1 MNRGRLRRYALRVL
15 AAASLGVALIITAGG
30 IAHADTITG
39 PDPTYVGRTITPPGD
54 ASPGQASA
62 DETTWS

>member
-30 IAHADTITG
+30 IAHADTLTG
-39 PDPTYVGRTITPPGD
+39 PDPSSVGKVVQ
-54 ASPGQASA
+54 SPAGVTAPA
-62 DETTWS
+62 ETVWT

>member
-30 IAHADTITG
+30 IAHADTLTG
-39 PDPTYVGRTITPPGD
+39 SDTSSVGKVIH
-54 ASPGQASA
+54 SPADVSA
-62 DETTWS
+62 PAEVTWG

>member
-15 AAASLGVALIITAGG
+15 AAASLGVALIVTAGG

-39 PDPTYVGRTITPPGD
+39 TDSTHIGRTITPPGY
-54 ASPGQASA
+54 ASA
-62 DETTWS
+62 EETIWT

>member
-30 IAHADTITG
+30 IAHADTLTG
-39 PDPTYVGRTITPPGD
+39 DNSTYVGRTFTPPGQV
-54 ASPGQASA
+54 AA
-62 DETTWS
+62 DEAVWS

>member
-30 IAHADTITG
+30 IAHADTFNS
-39 PDPTYVGRTITPPGD
+39 PNSSYFGRTITPPG
-54 ASPGQASA
+54 QASS
-62 DETTWS
+62 EEIVWS

>member
-39 PDPTYVGRTITPPGD
+39 TDSTYFGRTITPPG
-54 ASPGQASA
+54 QASA
-62 DETTWS
+62 DEVVWN

>member
-30 IAHADTITG
+30 IAHADTLSGSDTTSVGKVVHG
-39 PDPTYVGRTITPPGD
+39 PAGV
-54 ASPGQASA
+54 SA
-62 DETTWS
+62 PAETLWD

>member
-30 IAHADTITG
+30 IAHADTFNGSDSTSI
-39 PDPTYVGRTITPPGD
+39 GRTLTPPPASYGD
-54 ASPGQASA
+54 SAEGQW
-62 DETTWS
+62 T

>member
-30 IAHADTITG
+30 IAHADTLTG
-39 PDPTYVGRTITPPGD
+39 SDSSSVGKVVHQPSQV
-54 ASPGQASA
+54 SPAT
-62 DETTWS
+62 ETGWG

>member
-30 IAHADTITG
+30 IAHADTLSGT
-39 PDPTYVGRTITPPGD
+39 DTTSVGKVIH
-54 ASPGQASA
+54 SPSGVSA
-62 DETTWS
+62 PAETLWD

>member
-30 IAHADTITG
+30 IAHADTLTG
-39 PDPTYVGRTITPPGD
+39 TDSSSVGKVIQTPAGV
-54 ASPGQASA
+54 SA
-62 DETTWS
+62 PAETTWG

>member
-30 IAHADTITG
+30 IAHADTLNG
-39 PDPTYVGRTITPPGD
+39 SDSTYVGRTVTPPGQM
-54 ASPGQASA
+54 AAEEVIWG
-62 DETTWS
+62 

>member
-30 IAHADTITG
+30 IAHADTLTG
-39 PDPTYVGRTITPPGD
+39 PGTSSVGKVIQSPAGVSAPAETIW
-54 ASPGQASA
+54 Q
-62 DETTWS
+62 